1 MFWKFLEGILRRWAD
16 RASLSALQIEREDHK
31 ATKIELAQA
40 KSTIALQKAEIETLA
55 EWREREL
62 SRLKA
67 ESAIFRGR
75 TVLATEMPASNQE

>member
-1 MFWKFLEGILRRWAD
+1 MWKFLEWLLRRWANQ
-16 RASLSALQIEREDHK
+16 ASLSALDVEREDHK
-31 ATKIELAQA
+31 STRAELAQA
-40 KSTIALQKAEIETLA
+40 RSVIALQKAEIESLA

-75 TVLATEMPASNQE
+75 TVLATEIPASNHE